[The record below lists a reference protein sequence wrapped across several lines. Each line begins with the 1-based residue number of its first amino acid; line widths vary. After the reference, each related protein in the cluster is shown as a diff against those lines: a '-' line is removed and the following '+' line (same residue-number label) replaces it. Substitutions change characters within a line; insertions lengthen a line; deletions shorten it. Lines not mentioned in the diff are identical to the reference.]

1 MVTLTVIVWIV
12 AALLY
17 INFMNLIQNNTT
29 LENDTVNI
37 IIISLVS
44 IPIIISSTIFYD
56 LYGTSGMFEV
66 KWWLIGGF
74 VALFLY
80 SVLSIILPS
89 ILNKRISIPR
99 GNTQETV
106 FLSLELLGAL
116 GSIIGI
122 VDFCLGH
129 F

>member
-44 IPIIISSTIFYD
+44 IPIISSSTIFYD

>member
-99 GNTQETV
+99 GNTQEIV

>member
-17 INFMNLIQNNTT
+17 INFMNLIQNITT

-44 IPIIISSTIFYD
+44 IPIISSSTIFYD

-99 GNTQETV
+99 GNTQEIV